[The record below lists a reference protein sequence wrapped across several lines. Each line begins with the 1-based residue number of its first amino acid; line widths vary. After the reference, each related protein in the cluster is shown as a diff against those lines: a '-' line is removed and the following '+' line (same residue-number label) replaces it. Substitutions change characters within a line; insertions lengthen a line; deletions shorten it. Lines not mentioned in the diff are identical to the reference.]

1 MVLQKKSK
9 EMESPKQ
16 ESKEAYIKLS
26 TVQCTLAQAQVEN
39 KALTKKKEVEGLR
52 GELEQ
57 VRGAMEGVRGE
68 LEGTRRE
75 MEGVKGE
82 LKQVRGEMEGV
93 KGELE
98 GTRGQLEERNA
109 RVLELERQVQ
119 TLRDSELK
127 LIEKLDHEKGLNQEL
142 ALAKEGEEHQLEQYK
157 KCISD
162 VEGEVVVLT
171 SDNEDLKEQVRIKE
185 AQVDDLQQLAGARGE
200 ELEQLAAQLEASE
213 QANAEMNAA
222 CAKLR
227 VSLEQ
232 TFAEVTSLQQRLSE
246 QGSLYANVDAL
257 LTKKDETIRRLEQEL
272 MVVQTKTSERMGAQR
287 ISIERPQ
294 QAPPLPPGN
303 NVDRGTYDALQQAYE
318 TMEGYYKEEQQQKEK
333 GELEGTRGQLEER
346 NARVLELERQVQTL
360 RDSEQKLIEK
370 LDHEKGL
377 NRELASAKE
386 GEEHQLEQYKK
397 CISDVEGE
405 VVVLTSENKDLKE
418 QVRIKEA
425 QVDDLQ
431 QLAGTRGEE
440 LEQLAAQLEASKQ
453 ANAEM
458 DAACAELRVSLEQ
471 TFAEVTSL
479 QQRLSEQGSL
489 YANVDA
495 LLTEKDETIRR
506 LEQELMVAQTKTSER
521 MGAQRTSIER
531 PQQAPLLP
539 PGNTVDRGAYDALQ
553 QAYETMEGYYKEEQQ
568 QKEKGELEGTRG
580 QLEERNARVLELER
594 QVQTLRDSELKLIE
608 KLDPEKGLNRELTS
622 AKEGEEHQLEQ
633 YKKCISDVEGEVVVL
648 TSENEDLKEQVRIK
662 EAQVDDLQQLAG
674 ARGEELEQLA
684 AQLEASEQV
693 NAEMNAAC
701 AELRVSLEQT
711 FAEVTSLQQRL
722 SEQGSLHTNVDALL
736 TEKDETI
743 KRLEQELM
751 VAQANISELM
761 DAEGTSIE
769 RPQQAPPLPPGNTV
783 DRGAYDALQQAY
795 ETMEGYYK
803 EEQQKEKVAKQLKI
817 IQETSK
823 AQYEEMAQRVHE
835 MQAQGKTFHYQH
847 YRLFRNATLGTGAYG
862 MVCKAKLDELPCAA
876 KLLHPIL
883 VDGTD
888 PKNQT
893 NLRKFEQECCFLSK
907 IRHPNIVQYLAVV
920 QDRESGLPVL
930 FMELMD
936 TSLTHFL
943 EQSEKPLSYHVQVD
957 ISHDIALA
965 LAYLHSNDIIHRDL
979 SSNNVLLIGPGYRAK
994 VTDFGMSK
1002 LSEMHSHMT
1011 PLTKCPS
1018 TAAYMAPEALQN
1030 EPVYSAKLDMFQAGV
1045 LMIQII
1051 TRKFPDPDRATRRIN
1066 DPRYPT
1072 GMILVPVP
1080 ETERR
1085 QNHLR
1090 LIPQTHPMLRLS
1102 LDCLKVRD
1110 EERPTAQQIC
1120 QQLFTLKEA
1129 PPYVQ
1134 SHQERE
1140 GEGTG
1145 GDGEKERERVDG
1157 ERMRQVE
1164 ERETEVERREREVVR
1179 KEREIEER
1187 EREMERKLERREEG
1201 IKTSRERENVA
1212 LANLHQLE
1220 DKDQTISEKTQEL
1233 QRKNEELREKT
1244 SQLHEKNRIINEK
1257 TREVQ
1262 RKDDEL
1268 QEKTSQLHEKDLII
1282 DEKVQEL
1289 QGKDEEL
1296 HEKDRVIDE
1305 RTREL
1310 QRKKEEIGRV
1320 MNKKTQELQVKDEE
1334 LQKKDHMIKGKTC
1347 ELQGKDEE
1355 LRAKIHEIGRE
1366 DMLLLKRKRV
1376 QKSLLATLCLTV
1388 VVVGVCVAKLFKQ
1401 DWNIT
1406 QLQSSVS
1413 EKVQIITQLRRS
1425 FAEKEWDN
1433 TQLERSLA
1441 QKEWNITQLQSSL
1454 KEKEQIIAQLQ
1465 WSLIAA
1471 SYTCHVSGPG
1481 LSATANYPTHVIVE
1495 LSDASGQP
1503 CSLRQ
1508 HVTAELQSVDQS
1520 SVVPTTVSVRSP
1532 SQYEVSYTA
1541 LSRGQHKLH
1550 VRLNSSEVSGSP
1562 FNITVYPDPTQ
1573 LGTPVRVVTGLN
1585 KPYGIAINSHGEMVV
1600 SNWGGHT
1607 VSLLDSKGEEI
1618 QTYGSWDDR
1627 PDQMIHPTD
1636 VAVDSDDNVY
1646 VASQHKLQK
1655 FSRDGHLIKCVGQK
1669 GSKDGDFRQPI
1680 GVGLHH
1686 GHVYVCDRD
1695 NDDIQVFDTDLN
1707 FIRTIGSPG
1716 SGRGQFNEPRDL
1728 DFDSEGKAYISDK
1741 LNHRIQ
1747 VIDTSDQFVR
1757 QFGQEEG
1764 EGKLKWPTAVHVVGQ
1779 FVYVSDWGLDRIA
1792 VYQTS
1797 GHFVTSFGHQ
1807 GKGEGEFNEPY
1818 GITSDENC
1826 FVYVVD
1832 LNNHR
1837 VQIF

>member
-1 MVLQKKSK
+1 MNTETCSSV
-9 EMESPKQ
+9 
-16 ESKEAYIKLS
+16 
-26 TVQCTLAQAQVEN
+26 VQGERAL
-39 KALTKKKEVEGLR
+39 ALTI
-52 GELEQ
+52 
-57 VRGAMEGVRGE
+57 
-68 LEGTRRE
+68 
-75 MEGVKGE
+75 
-82 LKQVRGEMEGV
+82 
-93 KGELE
+93 
-98 GTRGQLEERNA
+98 N
-109 RVLELERQVQ
+109 
-119 TLRDSELK
+119 
-127 LIEKLDHEKGLNQEL
+127 
-142 ALAKEGEEHQLEQYK
+142 
-157 KCISD
+157 
-162 VEGEVVVLT
+162 
-171 SDNEDLKEQVRIKE
+171 
-185 AQVDDLQQLAGARGE
+185 
-200 ELEQLAAQLEASE
+200 
-213 QANAEMNAA
+213 
-222 CAKLR
+222 
-227 VSLEQ
+227 
-232 TFAEVTSLQQRLSE
+232 
-246 QGSLYANVDAL
+246 
-257 LTKKDETIRRLEQEL
+257 
-272 MVVQTKTSERMGAQR
+272 MGA
-287 ISIERPQ
+287 IPFAIT
-294 QAPPLPPGN
+294 AFI
-303 NVDRGTYDALQQAYE
+303 
-318 TMEGYYKEEQQQKEK
+318 
-333 GELEGTRGQLEER
+333 QLC
-346 NARVLELERQVQTL
+346 T
-360 RDSEQKLIEK
+360 
-370 LDHEKGL
+370 
-377 NRELASAKE
+377 
-386 GEEHQLEQYKK
+386 
-397 CISDVEGE
+397 
-405 VVVLTSENKDLKE
+405 
-418 QVRIKEA
+418 
-425 QVDDLQ
+425 
-431 QLAGTRGEE
+431 
-440 LEQLAAQLEASKQ
+440 
-453 ANAEM
+453 
-458 DAACAELRVSLEQ
+458 
-471 TFAEVTSL
+471 
-479 QQRLSEQGSL
+479 
-489 YANVDA
+489 
-495 LLTEKDETIRR
+495 
-506 LEQELMVAQTKTSER
+506 
-521 MGAQRTSIER
+521 
-531 PQQAPLLP
+531 
-539 PGNTVDRGAYDALQ
+539 
-553 QAYETMEGYYKEEQQ
+553 
-568 QKEKGELEGTRG
+568 
-580 QLEERNARVLELER
+580 
-594 QVQTLRDSELKLIE
+594 
-608 KLDPEKGLNRELTS
+608 
-622 AKEGEEHQLEQ
+622 
-633 YKKCISDVEGEVVVL
+633 
-648 TSENEDLKEQVRIK
+648 
-662 EAQVDDLQQLAG
+662 
-674 ARGEELEQLA
+674 
-684 AQLEASEQV
+684 
-693 NAEMNAAC
+693 
-701 AELRVSLEQT
+701 
-711 FAEVTSLQQRL
+711 
-722 SEQGSLHTNVDALL
+722 
-736 TEKDETI
+736 
-743 KRLEQELM
+743 
-751 VAQANISELM
+751 
-761 DAEGTSIE
+761 
-769 RPQQAPPLPPGNTV
+769 
-783 DRGAYDALQQAY
+783 
-795 ETMEGYYK
+795 
-803 EEQQKEKVAKQLKI
+803 
-817 IQETSK
+817 
-823 AQYEEMAQRVHE
+823 MAQ
-835 MQAQGKTFHYQH
+835 QAQGITIRNRHYC
-847 YRLFRNATLGTGAYG
+847 LFRNATLGTGSYG
-862 MVCKAKLDELPCAA
+862 QVCKAKLDELPCAA

-883 VDGTD
+883 VDRTD

-893 NLRKFEQECCFLSK
+893 NLQKFEQECRFLSES
-907 IRHPNIVQYLAVV
+907 RHPNIVQYLDLA
-920 QDRESGLPVL
+920 QDSESGLPVL
-930 FMELMD
+930 LMELMD

-943 EQSEKPLSYHVQVD
+943 EQSEKPLPYHVQVD

-1002 LSEMHSHMT
+1002 LTKVDFHMKQ
-1011 PLTKCPS
+1011 LTQCPG
-1018 TAAYMAPEALQN
+1018 TAAYMAPEALQD
-1030 EPVYSAKLDMFQAGV
+1030 EPVYSAKLDVYQAGV

-1072 GMILVPVP
+1072 GLILVPVP

-1129 PPYVQ
+1129 PLYVQ

-1179 KEREIEER
+1179 REREIEER

-1220 DKDQTISEKTQEL
+1220 DKDQTINEKTQEL

-1244 SQLHEKNRIINEK
+1244 SQLHEKINEK

-1305 RTREL
+1305 KTREL

-1334 LQKKDHMIKGKTC
+1334 LQKKDRMIEEKTQ
-1347 ELQGKDEE
+1347 ELQGKNEE
-1355 LRAKIHEIGRE
+1355 LRAKTHKIGRK

-1376 QKSLLATLCLTV
+1376 QKCLLATLCLTV
-1388 VVVGVCVAKLFKQ
+1388 VVVGVCVAKLCEQ

-1503 CSLRQ
+1503 CSLRRN
-1508 HVTAELQSVDQS
+1508 VTAELQSVGQS
-1520 SVVPTTVSVRSP
+1520 SVVPTTVFTRSP

-1550 VRLNSSEVSGSP
+1550 VRLNGSEVSGSP
-1562 FNITVYPDPTQ
+1562 FSITVYPDPTQ

-1600 SNWGGHT
+1600 SNWGGYT
-1607 VSLLDSKGEEI
+1607 VSLLDSRGKEI
-1618 QTYGSWDDR
+1618 QTYGSEGDR
-1627 PDQMIHPTD
+1627 PDQMRFPAG

-1646 VASQHKLQK
+1646 VASENKLQK
-1655 FSRDGHLIKCVGQK
+1655 FSRDGHLIKCVGQR
-1669 GSKDGDFRQPI
+1669 GSKDGEFRQPR
-1680 GVGLHH
+1680 GVRLHH
-1686 GHVYVCDRD
+1686 GHVYVCDRY
-1695 NDDIQVFDTDLN
+1695 NNRIQVFDTDLS

-1716 SGRGQFNEPRDL
+1716 SGRGQFNEPYGL

-1747 VIDTSDQFVR
+1747 VIDTSGQFVR

-1764 EGKLKWPTAVHVVGQ
+1764 EGKLNLPSAVHVVGQ
-1779 FVYVSDWGLDRIA
+1779 FVYVSDWGLHHIA

-1807 GKGEGEFNEPY
+1807 GKGEGEFSEPY
-1818 GITSDENC
+1818 DITSDENC